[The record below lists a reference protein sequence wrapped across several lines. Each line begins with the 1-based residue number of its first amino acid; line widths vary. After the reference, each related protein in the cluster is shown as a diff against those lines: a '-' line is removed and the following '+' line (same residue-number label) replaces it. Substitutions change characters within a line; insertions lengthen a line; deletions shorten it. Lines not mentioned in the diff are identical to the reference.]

1 MTAIVKRLGNPCRI
15 SPELN
20 FSRFTDEDSR
30 PVSWQKMDAG
40 LAPKS
45 SDLSARGG
53 PTRSFLVRYGIYP
66 ALKGLYPEP
75 ARPRRAS
82 SLSWVPIN
90 SGRELP
96 WDTRD
101 PAWSRSTTLRRAFTR
116 QHILLFFYI
125 SHSQQHRVVKRTW
138 AWGFPDWD
146 ACQESP
152 TCCRWALTAILCIAP
167 PWAQEE
173 AEAGEV

>member
-75 ARPRRAS
+75 ARPRRGCIQ
-82 SLSWVPIN
+82 SLLGAHQFRAGAALGHTRPSLVQIHHPPACLHTSAHFVVLLHFTFTATSCSEKNMGLGVPRLGCM
-90 SGRELP
+90 SG
-96 WDTRD
+96 
-101 PAWSRSTTLRRAFTR
+101 
-116 QHILLFFYI
+116 
-125 SHSQQHRVVKRTW
+125 V
-138 AWGFPDWD
+138 PDM
-146 ACQESP
+146 
-152 TCCRWALTAILCIAP
+152 L
-167 PWAQEE
+167 
-173 AEAGEV
+173 